1 MPKRGQNIY
10 KRNDGR
16 WEGRYIKEHSND
28 KIKYGYIYAKTCK
41 EAKEKLLEVSSKT
54 KSTKQPK
61 VSNNLNFKAVAEKWL
76 ETLKSQLKISSIV
89 KYTNILKTY
98 LYPKFNEVSIDS
110 VTGRD
115 IISFNTELLEFG
127 GINKKG
133 LSPKTVSAILSVL
146 KSIFIYASRN
156 DGINM
161 PDFSGICVKQTFK
174 PMRILSVSEQHK
186 LNQYL
191 CNNKSLRNLGILVC
205 MYTGIRIGEIC
216 ALKWEDIS
224 FEEHLIIIEKTMQR
238 LQVNDSEDTK
248 TKVII
253 SEPKSGCSVRK
264 IPIPDNLYQILQ
276 EFKQPKETFL
286 LTGSKDKFLEPRTM
300 QNHFKSVIKGCGIE
314 DANFHSLRHTFS
326 TRCIEIGFDVKSLS
340 EILGHAS
347 VNITLNRYVHPS
359 METKQ
364 KNMNMLSDFL
374 AVK

>member
-1 MPKRGQNIY
+1 M
-10 KRNDGR
+10 
-16 WEGRYIKEHSND
+16 
-28 KIKYGYIYAKTCK
+28 
-41 EAKEKLLEVSSKT
+41 
-54 KSTKQPK
+54 KSH
-61 VSNNLNFKAVAEKWL
+61 
-76 ETLKSQLKISSIV
+76 LKISSII
-89 KYTNILKTY
+89 KYTNILTEY

-110 VTGRD
+110 ITGRD
-115 IISFNTELLEFG
+115 IINFNAELLESG
-127 GINKKG
+127 GADKKG
-133 LSPKTVSAILSVL
+133 LSPKTVSSILSVL

-156 DGINM
+156 DDINM
-161 PDFSGICVKQTFK
+161 PDFSGICIKQTFK
-174 PMRILSVSEQHK
+174 PMRILSVFEQNK

-216 ALKWEDIS
+216 VLKWKDIS
-224 FEEHLIIIEKTMQR
+224 FDEHFIIIEKTMQR
-238 LQVNDSEDTK
+238 LQVNNSEDTK

-253 SEPKSGCSVRK
+253 SKPKSGCSVRK
-264 IPIPDNLYQILQ
+264 IPVPNNLYQILQ
-276 EFKQPKETFL
+276 ELRQPENTFL
-286 LTGSKDKFLEPRTM
+286 LTGRKDKFLEPRTM
-300 QNHFKSVIKGCGIE
+300 QNHFKSVIKSCGIQ
-314 DANFHSLRHTFS
+314 DANFHSLRHAFA